1 MSQAQ
6 EVQEQYESVQEYHQ
20 ISSSEEQHVY
30 AYEQTP
36 GIITIA
42 NQPQTIQTASIQ
54 IKRDII
60 IDKDNIVNG
69 NNEPSISVV
78 NSEAHAV
85 YVELKQNENLEHPR
99 YVTNVRYEGPERYHR
114 YTYAHPLPSHLA
126 QQREAAMKD
135 AEAAQQQQHHLH
147 HQQQQQHQQEIHI
160 YESEQQQQQ
169 QNQHLQQQQQQ
180 QSSEQQSEQQQQQ
193 PNESKTHYTNLEPVP
208 SQNSY
213 YITSENYQS
222 SNGNFTYLQA
232 PTTKEGYVYH
242 HPAGSPVMYK
252 SNCFSNIS
260 HSL

>member
-1 MSQAQ
+1 MTQAQ

-20 ISSSEEQHVY
+20 ISSSGDQHVY

-69 NNEPSISVV
+69 NEPSISVV
-78 NSEAHAV
+78 NAEPQAV
-85 YVELKQNENLEHPR
+85 YVELKQNENLDQPR
-99 YVTNVRYEGPERYHR
+99 YLTNVRYEGPERYHR
-114 YTYAHPLPSHLA
+114 YTYAHPLPPHLA
-126 QQREAAMKD
+126 HQREVAMKD
-135 AEAAQQQQHHLH
+135 AEAAQQHQQ

-160 YESEQQQQQ
+160 YEAEQQQQQQQ
-169 QNQHLQQQQQQ
+169 QNQHQQQQQQ
-180 QSSEQQSEQQQQQ
+180 QSGEQQSEQQQ

-213 YITSENYQS
+213 YITSENYQPT
-222 SNGNFTYLQA
+222 NGNFTYLQA
-232 PTTKEGYVYH
+232 PSTKEGYVYH
-242 HPAGSPVMYK
+242 HPGSPVMYK
-252 SNCFSNIS
+252 SNCFSYFTVS